1 VPAATAAGSGVNG
14 DEDGL
19 ASTYVAPKK
28 VTIDE
33 LMQKDSADSSLAKY
47 KASLLGGGGSGG
59 SGAAGES
66 ATAKFPSD
74 PRVVVMHSMSVL
86 VEGRPPIVVDLSGAD
101 LSTLKSNPYT
111 LKEGV
116 NFSIVLAFYVQHD
129 LVHGLRWH
137 NNVSSP
143 PSISCHRREKQQQ
156 R

>member
-1 VPAATAAGSGVNG
+1 
-14 DEDGL
+14 
-19 ASTYVAPKK
+19 VAPKK

-74 PRVVVMHSMSVL
+74 PRVVVMQSMSVL

-101 LSTLKSNPYT
+101 LSTLKNNPYT

-137 NNVSSP
+137 NNVSTHTHTPLPALSA
-143 PSISCHRREKQQQ
+143 IAQ
-156 R
+156 RSRSSNNSTLIDLAA